1 MLDACA
7 KFVNSCPTCQEA
19 RETKVRGK
27 TGILK
32 MPNESV
38 VNFRVHID
46 LFGPLKSSTAMKW
59 ILVATC
65 AFSRYT
71 RICAIKDKCEKTVA
85 TAFFNTWVCLMGCP
99 ALLVSDNGGEFINKV
114 FKEVL
119 ALLGTSKST
128 TTPFHPASNGSAEVY
143 NKSVIRYLRSF
154 VDTGTLDW
162 TVYLPSLEFCMNTS
176 RSAATR
182 LSPYEVIFGRKARYP
197 YHDGEECRRMLI
209 NGRSLSEGEGAQLA
223 ERIRL
228 CQRLAEKNA
237 MSFKDCYL
245 EKYSRDCNDPQFQP
259 GEQCYLHAPLMA
271 LRRSGL
277 KTSNR
282 KFVKPWLPAVITK
295 VFNNNTVAVRLIA
308 ETTRGAK
315 DMVVHKDRLK
325 LRIERPGSTDRAP
338 LRERQEPSKTHTNTT
353 PESSDSSSEE
363 EEEEE
368 ATIEEPI
375 DTPVENGAS
384 EGEVNTPLAPE
395 VQETIRDSVLPLV
408 ETPRNSTSEPL
419 VTGPTSSLDKAVQ
432 WAQGAGRALR
442 SQGKLTE
449 IPESA
454 KANVGRK
461 PRSDRGRK
469 KAGK

>member
-1 MLDACA
+1 
-7 KFVNSCPTCQEA
+7 
-19 RETKVRGK
+19 
-27 TGILK
+27 
-32 MPNESV
+32 
-38 VNFRVHID
+38 
-46 LFGPLKSSTAMKW
+46 
-59 ILVATC
+59 
-65 AFSRYT
+65 
-71 RICAIKDKCEKTVA
+71 
-85 TAFFNTWVCLMGCP
+85 
-99 ALLVSDNGGEFINKV
+99 
-114 FKEVL
+114 
-119 ALLGTSKST
+119 
-128 TTPFHPASNGSAEVY
+128 
-143 NKSVIRYLRSF
+143 
-154 VDTGTLDW
+154 
-162 TVYLPSLEFCMNTS
+162 
-176 RSAATR
+176 
-182 LSPYEVIFGRKARYP
+182 
-197 YHDGEECRRMLI
+197 MLI

>member
-1 MLDACA
+1 
-7 KFVNSCPTCQEA
+7 
-19 RETKVRGK
+19 
-27 TGILK
+27 
-32 MPNESV
+32 
-38 VNFRVHID
+38 
-46 LFGPLKSSTAMKW
+46 
-59 ILVATC
+59 
-65 AFSRYT
+65 
-71 RICAIKDKCEKTVA
+71 
-85 TAFFNTWVCLMGCP
+85 
-99 ALLVSDNGGEFINKV
+99 
-114 FKEVL
+114 
-119 ALLGTSKST
+119 
-128 TTPFHPASNGSAEVY
+128 
-143 NKSVIRYLRSF
+143 
-154 VDTGTLDW
+154 
-162 TVYLPSLEFCMNTS
+162 
-176 RSAATR
+176 
-182 LSPYEVIFGRKARYP
+182 
-197 YHDGEECRRMLI
+197 
-209 NGRSLSEGEGAQLA
+209 
-223 ERIRL
+223 
-228 CQRLAEKNA
+228 
-237 MSFKDCYL
+237 
-245 EKYSRDCNDPQFQP
+245 
-259 GEQCYLHAPLMA
+259 
-271 LRRSGL
+271 
-277 KTSNR
+277 
-282 KFVKPWLPAVITK
+282 
-295 VFNNNTVAVRLIA
+295 
-308 ETTRGAK
+308 
-315 DMVVHKDRLK
+315 MVVHKDRLK

-408 ETPRNSTSEPL
+408 ETPLNSTSEPL